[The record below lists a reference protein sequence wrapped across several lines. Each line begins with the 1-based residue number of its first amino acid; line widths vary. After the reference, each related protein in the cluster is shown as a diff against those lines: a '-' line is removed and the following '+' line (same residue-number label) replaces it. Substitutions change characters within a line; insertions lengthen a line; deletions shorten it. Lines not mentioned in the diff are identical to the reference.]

1 MTNTASGSNRAPN
14 PHDPRT
20 AEDWL
25 ARAEMMEDRAR
36 AVGKGLIATE
46 SYERSA
52 AWAREQ
58 AKKCKS

>member
-1 MTNTASGSNRAPN
+1 MARALN

-36 AVGKGLIATE
+36 AVGSGMIATE